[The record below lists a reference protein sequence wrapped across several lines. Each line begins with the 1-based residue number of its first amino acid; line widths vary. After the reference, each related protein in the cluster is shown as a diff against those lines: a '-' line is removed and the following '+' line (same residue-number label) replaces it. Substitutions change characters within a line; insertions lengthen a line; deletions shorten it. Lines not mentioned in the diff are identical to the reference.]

1 MNNLAIQKFYKDI
14 INLVNACGLPVGT
27 AYFVVKDILHDLEQA
42 YLTVLKE
49 EINESDQE
57 VTEEIELYPDDLSE
71 KGDNI

>member
-14 INLVNACGLPVGT
+14 INLVNNCNLPVGT
-27 AYFVVKDILHDLEQA
+27 AYFIVKDVLHDLEQA
-42 YLTVLKE
+42 YITVLKE
-49 EINESDQE
+49 EINEPDQQ